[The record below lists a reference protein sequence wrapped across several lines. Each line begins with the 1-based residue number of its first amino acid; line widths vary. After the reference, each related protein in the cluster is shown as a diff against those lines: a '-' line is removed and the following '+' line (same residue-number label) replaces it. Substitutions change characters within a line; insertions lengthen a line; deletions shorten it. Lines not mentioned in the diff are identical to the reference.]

1 MQVIHVARLRVPL
14 VGVIHIAANSHGLLR
29 VQLSDD
35 GESLEE
41 ELRQRFPKAQFKR
54 GGGLT
59 IDAGREI
66 RRYLEGGPDPD
77 VPTVVPEAGFT
88 SRVWRE
94 IARIPRG
101 EVRSYARLAKNLR
114 KPLAARAVGQA
125 CGRNPLPLVIPCH
138 RVVTTNRTLGGFTGG
153 LDIKQKLLTLE
164 GVELAG

>member
-1 MQVIHVARLRVPL
+1 MQTIHIARLRVPL
-14 VGVIHIAANSHGLLR
+14 LGVIHIAANSHGLLR
-29 VQLSDD
+29 VQLGDD
-35 GESLEE
+35 GVGLEA
-41 ELRQRFPKAQFKR
+41 ELRRRYPKAELKH

-77 VPTVVPEAGFT
+77 LPTVLPDDGFT
-88 SRVWRE
+88 ARVWRE

-101 EVRSYARLAKNLR
+101 QVRSYARVAKNLR
-114 KPLAARAVGQA
+114 KPQAARAVGQA

-153 LDIKQKLLTLE
+153 LDVKRKLLALE
-164 GVELAG
+164 GVDLAR